1 MIMLTELAFPAH
13 HLVQHVLAVPV
24 DVLSGHGVPAQSLP
38 NPAPIAPPGAEKIT
52 QVVGYI
58 KWGAGLALLAGFFG
72 GLVTFAGG
80 RLIDHHRYGRMGST
94 MMIASLFGGLLYGIG
109 YTMISSFAAGG
120 H

>member
-1 MIMLTELAFPAH
+1 MIIELALSAH
-13 HLVQHVLAVPV
+13 QLSQHVLALTA
-24 DVLSGHGVPAQSLP
+24 DVLPGQAVPAQGLP
-38 NPAPIAPPGAEKIT
+38 NPAPVAPPGAEKIT

>member
-1 MIMLTELAFPAH
+1 MIMLIELAQSAH
-13 HLVQHVLAVPV
+13 HLTQHVLAVT
-24 DVLSGHGVPAQSLP
+24 DVLSGHGVPAQGLP
-38 NPAPIAPPGAEKIT
+38 NPAPVAPPGAEKIT

>member
-1 MIMLTELAFPAH
+1 MIMFAELAFTAYTTTH
-13 HLVQHVLAVPV
+13 HALAAVA
-24 DVLSGHGVPAQSLP
+24 DVVPAQGLP
-38 NPAPIAPPGAEKIT
+38 NPAPVAPPGAEKIT

-80 RLIDHHRYGRMGST
+80 RLVDHHRYGRMGST
-94 MMIASLFGGLLYGIG
+94 MMIASIFGGLLYGIG